1 MPGDYQAWMA
11 LGNCYDRIKK
21 PHRAEKC
28 FRAALDNAPENDREG
43 IIFNLGNSIYEQ
55 GRYAESI
62 ELFQMISPGTDLWVK
77 AQRNS
82 ELVKTKM

>member
-1 MPGDYQAWMA
+1 MA

-28 FRAALDNAPENDREG
+28 FRNALGNAPANDREG
-43 IIFNLGNSIYEQ
+43 IIFNLGNSVYDQ

-62 ELFQMISPGTDLWVK
+62 ELFQKLSSGTDLWVK
-77 AQRNS
+77 AQRNI
-82 ELVKTKM
+82 ELAKSKL